1 MAARQPD
8 HTPRDERPRDE
19 QPPKPTLMQSY
30 SAFNDD
36 HLRDIVGK
44 IRDIT
49 RKAGGRQPDEPG
61 EPGPPLPS
69 DEEDSP
75 LDQSLDQSID
85 QEIDHSL
92 GHWTS
97 ESTIQ
102 SNDRSNERPNERP
115 NEWSNERSIG
125 KGDADDASGPP
136 PRTLVLN
143 ENQAVL
149 YHCLHRLQGRVT
161 SLQRISQITGI
172 SAFTLKNCLRKL
184 RKTNAVIYHG
194 RQNSAGRIGFSADAL
209 PCSILLRGSEH
220 RLRQRL
226 DDINFERLP
235 VARPM
240 DPGQT
245 HSLDQSDLMSGPM
258 DGLMDT
264 PFEPPCSSSIKK
276 ELLLQGL
283 VFENSFANL
292 NATSLLPF
300 LGHIDSSETLQ
311 DFLDIANACVAA
323 AAKSGSPIRN
333 PKGFLFAQLKAGY
346 INPPEG
352 YKSRK
357 VLAQETRNR
366 QLEAELEDVRR
377 LKEEEERLRLEVFRA
392 KLTPAAQS
400 QVLEEARARLDPRSP
415 LSEGLQL
422 EMAQAEVLRSW
433 MEASRGI
440 DTLPP
445 L

>member
-1 MAARQPD
+1 M
-8 HTPRDERPRDE
+8 
-19 QPPKPTLMQSY
+19 K
-30 SAFNDD
+30 
-36 HLRDIVGK
+36 
-44 IRDIT
+44 
-49 RKAGGRQPDEPG
+49 
-61 EPGPPLPS
+61 GPLEK
-69 DEEDSP
+69 D
-75 LDQSLDQSID
+75 
-85 QEIDHSL
+85 
-92 GHWTS
+92 
-97 ESTIQ
+97 
-102 SNDRSNERPNERP
+102 
-115 NEWSNERSIG
+115 
-125 KGDADDASGPP
+125 DADDAFGPP
-136 PRTLVLN
+136 SRTLVLN

-184 RKTNAVIYHG
+184 RKINAVTYHG

-226 DDINFERLP
+226 DELNFERLP

-240 DPGQT
+240 DPGKT
-245 HSLDQSDLMSGPM
+245 HSLDQYGLMTGPM

-264 PFEPPCSSSIKK
+264 PFEPPCSSSIEK

-283 VFENSFANL
+283 ILEHSFANL
-292 NATSLLPF
+292 HATSLLPY
-300 LGHIDSSETLQ
+300 LEQIDSGETLQ

-377 LKEEEERLRLEVFRA
+377 LQEEEERLKLEVFKA
-392 KLTPAAQS
+392 KLTAEAQS
-400 QVLEEARARLDPRSP
+400 RLLEEARARLDPRSP

-422 EMAQAEVLRSW
+422 EMAQAEVLRGW
-433 MEASRGI
+433 MEDDEAGKHEG
-440 DTLPP
+440 
-445 L
+445 